1 MLPASLSASLGC
13 LFVVL
18 AGANVWMMLH
28 VSSRSGDHATK
39 ARLIRAHRIGGYT
52 FVLLF
57 CVLFYF
63 MALRLKGVSDE
74 LPARLTLHILLALLL
89 LPILLVKVLIA
100 RHYRQ
105 YASALLPLGVTIFA
119 LSLALVSVNLV
130 PYVLG
135 RTGSG
140 RVPASVSVGVLLT
153 VGIGVGLLLL
163 RRPRLRTPSASAARP
178 IRSMAVPEAGRP
190 RQSSIRLQLARIDR
204 QTHDTKT
211 LRFVLSEADRLFA
224 RPGQFLV
231 FQWNIDG
238 ELVPRSYSIS
248 SSPAQSAYVEIT
260 SKRVPNGHVSAFLND
275 RAAVGLVVEAKGPFG
290 RFYFDEVRH
299 KRIVLIAGGS
309 GITPIMAMLRY
320 IDDRCLVTPVTLIYC
335 VRTRDDIIFEQ
346 ELERLSRRLPTFR
359 MVLVLS
365 QPDAAWNGPRG
376 RLSRELIA
384 SSVEEPQSSAFFLCG
399 PSPFMVS
406 VQEMLQSLDVRSE
419 CVTRESFASPRTVGG
434 TLLGAAT
441 AALVEG
447 TVEFVRS
454 GKVCGVPPGKT
465 LLEIAEMHGVGIPSG
480 CRQGRCGTCV
490 TKLVEGDVRMDI
502 EDGLGSGDKAEGCIL
517 MCVARPRG
525 NVKVDA

>member
-1 MLPASLSASLGC
+1 MLQPSLSASLGC

-28 VSSRSGDHATK
+28 ASSRSGDHATK

-57 CVLFYF
+57 CVVFYF
-63 MALRLKGVSDE
+63 MALRLKGVPDE

-89 LPILLVKVLIA
+89 PPILLVKVLIA
-100 RHYRQ
+100 RYYKQ

-119 LSLALVSVNLV
+119 LSLALVSMNLV

-135 RTGSG
+135 RAGSG
-140 RVPASVSVGVLLT
+140 RVPTSVSVGVLLT

-190 RQSSIRLQLARIDR
+190 RQSIRLQLARIDP

-231 FQWNIDG
+231 FQWKIDG

-346 ELERLSRRLPTFR
+346 ELERLRRRLPTFR

-384 SSVEEPQSSAFFLCG
+384 SSVEEPQSSTFFLCG

-406 VQEMLQSLDVRSE
+406 VQETLQSLDVRSE

-434 TLLGAAT
+434 TLLGAGT

-447 TVEFVRS
+447 TAEFVRS

-465 LLEIAEMHGVGIPSG
+465 LLEIAEMHGVEIPSG

-490 TKLVEGDVRMDI
+490 TKLLEGDVKMDI

-525 NVKVDA
+525 YVKVDA

>member
-1 MLPASLSASLGC
+1 VSA
-13 LFVVL
+13 V
-18 AGANVWMMLH
+18 
-28 VSSRSGDHATK
+28 
-39 ARLIRAHRIGGYT
+39 
-52 FVLLF
+52 
-57 CVLFYF
+57 
-63 MALRLKGVSDE
+63 
-74 LPARLTLHILLALLL
+74 
-89 LPILLVKVLIA
+89 
-100 RHYRQ
+100 
-105 YASALLPLGVTIFA
+105 
-119 LSLALVSVNLV
+119 
-130 PYVLG
+130 
-135 RTGSG
+135 
-140 RVPASVSVGVLLT
+140 VLLT
-153 VGIGVGLLLL
+153 VGIGVGFLLL
-163 RRPRLRTPSASAARP
+163 RRPRLRTLSAA
-178 IRSMAVPEAGRP
+178 PEARP
-190 RQSSIRLQLARIDR
+190 WQSSIRLQLARIDP

-211 LRFVLSEADRLFA
+211 LRFLLPEAHRLFA

-231 FQWNIDG
+231 FQWKIDG
-238 ELVPRSYSIS
+238 EVVPRSYSIC

-260 SKRVPNGHVSAFLND
+260 SKRVPNGLVSAFLND

-290 RFYFDEVRH
+290 QFYFDEVRH

-346 ELERLSRRLPTFR
+346 ELERLRRRLPTFR

-406 VQEMLQSLDVRSE
+406 VQETLQSLDVRSE

-447 TVEFVRS
+447 TAEFVRS

-465 LLEIAEMHGVGIPSG
+465 LLEIAEMHGVEIPSG

-490 TKLVEGDVRMDI
+490 TKLLEGDVKMDI

-525 NVKVDA
+525 YVKVDA